1 MILFGCTDVGPAK
14 YIALIAKHFSN
25 SYIFSSELNKHIFNN
40 LDLIEIKDLEK
51 LKNIDLIFIGTSIS
65 EKSLDIEK
73 KILAWGKRNKVPTIS
88 FIEHWYYYK
97 KRFEGKDGINYP
109 DYIIVNDD
117 IAKRGA
123 ITEGLPSEKIYVL
136 GNPYLESLAYIDKKL
151 SAKKD
156 ILKKYNLP
164 LNKKVICFIS
174 EDIKNTKNSELDSIG
189 YDEYE
194 VLDTIVDNFLD
205 DSSFLIIKKH
215 PAEKKEKYI
224 EYKSANIHIIENCEL
239 DHLASM
245 SDHSI
250 GMHSMLLIELS
261 FFRNDII
268 SFRPNFKKEFIGA
281 LLEVVVAVKNLSELR
296 NALQHNLIAQN
307 KIDDS
312 LNFLRRE

>member
-1 MILFGCTDVGPAK
+1 M
-14 YIALIAKHFSN
+14 
-25 SYIFSSELNKHIFNN
+25 
-40 LDLIEIKDLEK
+40 
-51 LKNIDLIFIGTSIS
+51 
-65 EKSLDIEK
+65 
-73 KILAWGKRNKVPTIS
+73 
-88 FIEHWYYYK
+88 
-97 KRFEGKDGINYP
+97 
-109 DYIIVNDD
+109 NDE
-117 IAKRGA
+117 IAKREA

-164 LNKKVICFIS
+164 LNKNLICFIS

-224 EYKSANIHIIENCEL
+224 DYKSANIHIIENCEL

-245 SDHSI
+245 SDHII

-261 FFRNDII
+261 F
-268 SFRPNFKKEFIGA
+268 
-281 LLEVVVAVKNLSELR
+281 LETILFHLDQTLRKNLLVHYSKLLLR
-296 NALQHNLIAQN
+296 LKIYQN
-307 KIDDS
+307 
-312 LNFLRRE
+312 